1 MEINRVGVV
10 GAGIMGSGIAQVAA
24 MAGYEVL
31 LHDIKAESLD
41 QGIATIKK
49 SLDRMESKQKIS
61 ADDARA
67 ALDRI
72 EATTELKPFA
82 TADLSIEAIVEIAD
96 VKTELFTELE
106 RLCRE
111 DTILSSNPSSIP
123 LTKIAGAIK
132 SPQRVVGLH
141 FFNPVPVMRL
151 VEVIRALQ
159 TSDEVCASAEAFCH
173 RIGKDPVTL
182 KDSYGFVGNRVLLP
196 MINEAV
202 NCLAE
207 GIASAE
213 DVDRVMTLG
222 MNHPMGPLAL
232 ADMIG
237 LDTCLHIME
246 VLYEGF
252 GDPKYRPSPLLRQM
266 VDAGYLGRKTGRGFH
281 LYEGH

>member
-1 MEINRVGVV
+1 MEINRVGVI

-24 MAGYEVL
+24 TAGYEVL
-31 LHDIKAESLD
+31 LQDINADSLER
-41 QGIATIKK
+41 GVATIKK
-49 SLDRMESKQKIS
+49 SLDRMEAKEKIS
-61 ADDARA
+61 AEDARA
-67 ALDRI
+67 ALTRI
-72 EATTELKPFA
+72 ETTTKLTPFEA
-82 TADLSIEAIVEIAD
+82 VDLSIEAIVENAD
-96 VKTELFTELE
+96 IKTELFVELE

-111 DTILSSNPSSIP
+111 DAILSSNTSSIP
-123 LTKIAGAIK
+123 LTKIAGATK
-132 SPQRVVGLH
+132 SAERVVGLH
-141 FFNPVPVMRL
+141 FFNPVPMMRL

-159 TSDEVCASAEAFCH
+159 TADEVCATAEEFC
-173 RIGKDPVTL
+173 RKVGKVPVTM
-182 KDSYGFVGNRVLLP
+182 KDSYGFVGNRILLP

-202 NCLAE
+202 NCLSE

-213 DVDRVMTLG
+213 DIDRVMTLG

-266 VDAGYLGRKTGRGFH
+266 VDAGYFGRKTGRGFH
-281 LYEGH
+281 EYENR